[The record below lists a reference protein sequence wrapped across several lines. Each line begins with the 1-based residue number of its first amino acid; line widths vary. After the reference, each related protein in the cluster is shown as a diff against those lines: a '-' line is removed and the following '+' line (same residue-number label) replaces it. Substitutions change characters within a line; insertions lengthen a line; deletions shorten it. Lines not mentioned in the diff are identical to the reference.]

1 MYPHSR
7 SGPGERSDAIIQG
20 TVAPKAGTVQRPRF
34 GTGEQVRPFAGAQD
48 ASMQGIVHMCYSRSM
63 STIGVREL
71 RQNAREVLRAVEA
84 GEPATVT
91 VAGRAVAQIVA
102 IRGATWRTW
111 HQAQDVFASPTDP
124 GWDAERWVLG
134 AVGLR
139 DPWAR

>member
-1 MYPHSR
+1 
-7 SGPGERSDAIIQG
+7 
-20 TVAPKAGTVQRPRF
+20 
-34 GTGEQVRPFAGAQD
+34 
-48 ASMQGIVHMCYSRSM
+48 MCYSRLM

-71 RQNAREVLRAVEA
+71 RQNASEVLRAVEA

-91 VAGRAVAQIVA
+91 VAGRAVAQIVP

-111 HQAQDVFASPTDP
+111 HRVKDVFASPTDP
-124 GWDAERWVLG
+124 GWDAERREFG